1 MSIEILTGVPGAGK
15 TYYAVHKIRKSL
27 QDHDKKFLILHNIEG
42 LKAEDHR
49 CISIPWEVGFF
60 HAEAMAARLRGLRE
74 EYQLAS
80 EDVIHVYVDE
90 AQRFFPPEL
99 KDTNVLYFFD
109 YHRHFGVNVTLIT
122 QHEKKLTYKITT
134 LAEIEIR
141 AVNNRV
147 NPLGSS
153 FVYKLSSGGEQFG
166 TERLSKDRAVF
177 ELYTSFQAGTGKSK
191 KSSLRYIVL
200 FVVVLAVVVW
210 FLFFKVFARSFGLTG
225 KEPTGHALAA
235 PPPVESSKV
244 PLSEAR
250 KKPDPAPAPPPA
262 PKAIENKPSP
272 DPEYLGPQIEE
283 YSSTR
288 DAVLVQVNDAGLKAW
303 KPVREYVQD
312 FPPMTYGYGYFHVP
326 GRRFVVFSASNQETI
341 FPVKNSVFV
350 RTFIKSEP
358 DSVAVSSADVE
369 KPEEVFPLEFEDL
382 PSGLQDRHG
391 YTRADYEMIYARQH
405 GFKSQPKPKMEPLT
419 NSTAVSPT
427 SPGESMQPGAQAGAA
442 PADTPKSNRG

>member
-15 TYYAVHKIRKSL
+15 TYYAVHKIWKTL

-42 LKAEDHR
+42 LKVEDHR

-99 KDTNVLYFFD
+99 KDSNVLYFFD

-177 ELYTSFQAGTGKSK
+177 GLYTSFQAGTGKTK

-200 FVVVLAVVVW
+200 AVVVLAVLVW

-225 KEPTGHALAA
+225 KEPTGHALASS
-235 PPPVESSKV
+235 PPVESSKV
-244 PLSEAR
+244 LFSEAK
-250 KKPDPAPAPPPA
+250 KKPDPAPVLPPA
-262 PKAIENKPSP
+262 DKEPLPYP
-272 DPEYLGPQIEE
+272 DYLGPQIEE

-288 DAVLVQVNDAGLKAW
+288 DAVLVQINDAGLTAW
-303 KPVREYVQD
+303 KPVSEYVRD
-312 FPPMTYGYGYFHVP
+312 YPPMTYGYGYFHVP
-326 GRRFVVFSASNQETI
+326 GQRFVVFSASNLETI

-358 DSVAVSSADVE
+358 DSSTVAAADVE
-369 KPEEVFPLEFEDL
+369 ESEELFPLEFENL
-382 PSGLQDRHG
+382 PSGVPDRYG
-391 YTRADYEMIYARQH
+391 YTKADYETVYARQH
-405 GFKSQPKPKMEPLT
+405 GFKRKPKAKESINS
-419 NSTAVSPT
+419 NSTAASPT

-442 PADTPKSNRG
+442 PAITPKSNRG